1 MAYDCDPV
9 RDAGIRGLLAMTG
22 VLPTDDTDPVY
33 PEVVRRV
40 WVAKERLK
48 FFSRIS
54 VYNNTYFLHL
64 FNRISG
70 IRPDIRLNS

>member
-1 MAYDCDPV
+1 MYNSSAFLCTGALAYDCDPV

-48 FFSRIS
+48 FCSRIS
-54 VYNNTYFLHL
+54 VCINAYF
-64 FNRISG
+64 FY
-70 IRPDIRLNS
+70 LN